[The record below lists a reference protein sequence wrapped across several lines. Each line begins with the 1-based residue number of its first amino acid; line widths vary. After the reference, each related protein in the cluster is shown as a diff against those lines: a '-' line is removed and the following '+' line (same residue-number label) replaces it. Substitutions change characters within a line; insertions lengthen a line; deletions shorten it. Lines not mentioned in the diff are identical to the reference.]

1 MAVIEMRSRTTAIC
15 YHSWNTLFF
24 CSPSMCT
31 LHTNSGTER
40 RTIADILQT
49 ANQFHSVG
57 LCLCANNLTKQN
69 SSILFMHTIRAE
81 SVCDHSFV
89 VRLHWLFCCTVRSN
103 EPSLNHTHTPE
114 IHQINRFAALHIT
127 PRHQA
132 TSCFPTLN
140 AFCFLFSQRSVKTGF
155 ILVSLQFLVFILNS
169 SLRLFRIITLNGN
182 EFIVLIH
189 FFDILRLNDDEF

>member
-89 VRLHWLFCCTVRSN
+89 LRLHWLFCCTVRSN
-103 EPSLNHTHTPE
+103 EPSLNHTHTRNPPNQPFCGFT
-114 IHQINRFAALHIT
+114 HYTTASSQQVAFQLLMHFA
-127 PRHQA
+127 
-132 TSCFPTLN
+132 F
-140 AFCFLFSQRSVKTGF
+140 FLARDQLKR
-155 ILVSLQFLVFILNS
+155 VSYWFHCSFWY
-169 SLRLFRIITLNGN
+169 LF
-182 EFIVLIH
+182 
-189 FFDILRLNDDEF
+189 

>member
-24 CSPSMCT
+24 CSLTMCT

-69 SSILFMHTIRAE
+69 SSILFMHTISSWECLRSLIRSSSTLALLLYGTKQRAE
-81 SVCDHSFV
+81 FKPYTHQKSTKS
-89 VRLHWLFCCTVRSN
+89 TV
-103 EPSLNHTHTPE
+103 
-114 IHQINRFAALHIT
+114 
-127 PRHQA
+127 
-132 TSCFPTLN
+132 
-140 AFCFLFSQRSVKTGF
+140 
-155 ILVSLQFLVFILNS
+155 
-169 SLRLFRIITLNGN
+169 LRLYTLHHGIKQQVA
-182 EFIVLIH
+182 FQLLMH
-189 FFDILRLNDDEF
+189 FAFFLARDQLKRVSYWFHCSFWYLF